1 MEQVKARALS
11 KTFVAPGITKLRL
24 FAPQIAKAAVPG
36 QFVHVRCGEDRDF
49 ILRRPFS
56 IHQVTGP
63 DSIEILFNVV
73 GSGTRWLSNLAIKD
87 SVDILGPLGKG
98 FDLAGDSERATLVA
112 GGMGIAPLVFLATK
126 LVEAHVKVSIVMG
139 AATREQLLDYMD
151 LKRLSFRVTVAT
163 EDGSQGTK
171 GLVTDVLNAAIAND
185 KPTIIYS
192 CGPKAMLKEVS
203 RIAEE
208 ADIRCQVALEELM
221 ACGVGVCL
229 SCVTETIGGYK
240 KVCSSG
246 PVFDSSEIAWDADR
260 GSQAQGR

>member
-1 MEQVKARALS
+1 VEQTKAKTLS
-11 KTFVAPGITKLRL
+11 KTKVAPGIIRLRL
-24 FAPQIAKAAVPG
+24 FAPKIAQSAVPG
-36 QFVHVRCGEDRDF
+36 QFIHVRCGDDRDF

-56 IHQVTGP
+56 IHQVIVP

-73 GSGTRWLSNLAIKD
+73 GSGTEWLSNLAIKE

-98 FDLAGDSERATLVA
+98 FDLANESEKAMLVA
-112 GGMGIAPLVFLATK
+112 GGMGIAPLMFLAKK

-139 AATREQLLDYMD
+139 AASREQLLDYMD
-151 LKRLSFRVTVAT
+151 FKRLSFRVTVAT

-171 GLVTDVLNAAIAND
+171 GLVTDLLNAAIASD
-185 KPTIIYS
+185 KPTIIYA

-203 RIAEE
+203 LIAKEV
-208 ADIRCQVALEELM
+208 DIRCQVALEELM

-229 SCVTETIGGYK
+229 SCVTETIEGYK

-246 PVFDSSEIAWDADR
+246 PVFQSNEIMWDEI
-260 GSQAQGR
+260 